1 MINIKKSV
9 LFAVIGVLVLVI
21 IAGGIFFW
29 YKTKAKVISADAAA
43 NKAITYITQNFGL
56 SPTLIDSVKEDN
68 AFKVRFTINGTDYTS
83 YVSLDG
89 KYLFP
94 EGYDMNATTT
104 QSQTQQEIVKS
115 DKPDID
121 LFVMAFCPFGN
132 QAEDT
137 MLPVY
142 NLLKDDANWK
152 IHFIVNVSGNTVSSL
167 HGEPEVLQ
175 DEREACVLKNSGL
188 DKWWQFATYVNDNCG
203 SDGSC
208 WQAAA
213 QAAGLSAS
221 AIGNCVSSDGLSLMT
236 QEANV
241 TGQAGVGGSPT
252 LIINGVET
260 DAVYQYGDS
269 QAYLEAICSGFN
281 NPPAGCSQ
289 QLQTSTNASTG
300 GSCN

>member
-29 YKTKAKVISADAAA
+29 YKTKAKVISTDAAA

-68 AFKVRFTINGTDYTS
+68 AFKVRFTINATDYTS

-121 LFVMAFCPFGN
+121 LFVMAFCPFCN

-137 MLPVY
+137 MLPAY

-188 DKWWQFATYVNDNCG
+188 
-203 SDGSC
+203 
-208 WQAAA
+208 
-213 QAAGLSAS
+213 
-221 AIGNCVSSDGLSLMT
+221 
-236 QEANV
+236 E
-241 TGQAGVGGSPT
+241 
-252 LIINGVET
+252 
-260 DAVYQYGDS
+260 
-269 QAYLEAICSGFN
+269 
-281 NPPAGCSQ
+281 
-289 QLQTSTNASTG
+289 
-300 GSCN
+300 